1 MGFWQRSRLLFTS
14 FRDNANASIRQVA
27 RHTGLSQSRVHR
39 LGQAMERRNGHP
51 ESWFW
56 DTEEGHRWLIRL
68 VVAALSHFG
77 LTRGVGAETMRA
89 FFACLHL
96 EPQVGGAPSTL
107 RAVMEQ
113 LEHLILETTEAWE
126 REGIAQ
132 GQMGPI
138 VGSVDATFLER
149 MLLVCMDLVSG
160 SLWFEEGAAAR
171 T

>member
-1 MGFWQRSRLLFTS
+1 
-14 FRDNANASIRQVA
+14 
-27 RHTGLSQSRVHR
+27 
-39 LGQAMERRNGHP
+39 MERRNGHP

-56 DTEEGHRWLIRL
+56 ETEEGHRWLIRL

-107 RAVMEQ
+107 RAVLAQ
-113 LEHLILETTEAWE
+113 LEHLMLETTEAWA
-126 REGIAQ
+126 REGLAQ

-138 VGSVDATFLER
+138 VGSVDETFLER
-149 MLLVCMDLVSG
+149 MMLVFMDLVSG
-160 SLWFEEGAAAR
+160 DRLFEEVADDR

>member
-1 MGFWQRSRLLFTS
+1 
-14 FRDNANASIRQVA
+14 
-27 RHTGLSQSRVHR
+27 
-39 LGQAMERRNGHP
+39 MERRNGHP